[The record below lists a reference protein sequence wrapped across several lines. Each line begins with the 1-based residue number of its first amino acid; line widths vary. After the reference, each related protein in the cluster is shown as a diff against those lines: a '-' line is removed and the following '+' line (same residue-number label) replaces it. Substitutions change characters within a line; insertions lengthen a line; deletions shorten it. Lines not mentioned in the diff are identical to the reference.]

1 MHWLARA
8 GDVDAAMRVW
18 EEMRSRRGKCR
29 PTLVSYTACVKI
41 LFDAGRAAEG
51 RRVFEEMVAE
61 GLRPSCTTYTVLIE
75 HLADAAKVSAVAV
88 ETLDCGGPRCQPP
101 APHVPVPVFP
111 YDIDPMQF
119 ALNLEYTEAEFF
131 LHAAFGVGLDQIAPN
146 LTLGGTPPVG
156 AMKANLDE
164 VTWRIVAEFGLQE
177 VGHIRAIQNTVG
189 GFARPKIDLSASN
202 FARVMDQ
209 AFGYHLD
216 PPFNPYID
224 SRNFLLA
231 CYVIPY
237 LGINGYTGTNPIID
251 GYETKHLLAG
261 LLAVEAGQDA
271 VFRALLFER
280 KSETV
285 PPYKGI
291 TVAEFTDRISA
302 ARNQLGKCGVKDEGL
317 TVPPELGAEGRICTN
332 VLSADRDS
340 LSYARTPEELLSIL
354 YLTGDEHVPG
364 GFFPEGAN
372 GKIAREFLRKPFA
385 AGDNKAP
392 AN

>member
-1 MHWLARA
+1 M
-8 GDVDAAMRVW
+8 
-18 EEMRSRRGKCR
+18 
-29 PTLVSYTACVKI
+29 
-41 LFDAGRAAEG
+41 
-51 RRVFEEMVAE
+51 
-61 GLRPSCTTYTVLIE
+61 
-75 HLADAAKVSAVAV
+75 
-88 ETLDCGGPRCQPP
+88 
-101 APHVPVPVFP
+101 
-111 YDIDPMQF
+111 
-119 ALNLEYTEAEFF
+119 
-131 LHAAFGVGLDQIAPN
+131 
-146 LTLGGTPPVG
+146 
-156 AMKANLDE
+156 
-164 VTWRIVAEFGLQE
+164 LQ
-177 VGHIRAIQNTVG
+177 
-189 GFARPKIDLSASN
+189 
-202 FARVMDQ
+202 
-209 AFGYHLD
+209 
-216 PPFNPYID
+216 
-224 SRNFLLA
+224 
-231 CYVIPY
+231 
-237 LGINGYTGTNPIID
+237 
-251 GYETKHLLAG
+251 LLAG

-271 VFRALLFER
+271 AFRALLFER

-385 AGDNKAP
+385 AGGNKAP

>member
-1 MHWLARA
+1 
-8 GDVDAAMRVW
+8 MRPCTFSQHPRML
-18 EEMRSRRGKCR
+18 E
-29 PTLVSYTACVKI
+29 PCVKMAVASSHTYAPLLL
-41 LFDAGRAAEG
+41 LFLLACSCRASPGHA
-51 RRVFEEMVAE
+51 VDPTCP
-61 GLRPSCTTYTVLIE
+61 L
-75 HLADAAKVSAVAV
+75 AKVSAVAV